1 MELVAEKDNTVV
13 YKDFAHSPS
22 KLKATTEALSNQF
35 PERRLVACMEL
46 HTFSSL
52 NSSFLEQYRGSMHS
66 ADVAYVYFSPETL
79 KHKKL
84 KEISADD
91 IHEAFGSENLV
102 VFTSSDDLQRVMN
115 AGAAHLLAKPLSLS
129 QLAPLLPPPI
139 RVAPSH
145 LASPKN
151 IVSKFQADS
160 LH

>member
-1 MELVAEKDNTVV
+1 MQRMAPRILLLENAKENAAPIVSHLEQLDWQVDFVQDGIDALVLGLTKHFDT
-13 YKDFAHSPS
+13 
-22 KLKATTEALSNQF
+22 ALLDIMDID
-35 PERRLVACMEL
+35 PLRLVQHL
-46 HTFSSL
+46 H
-52 NSSFLEQYRGSMHS
+52 QHS
-66 ADVAYVYFSPETL
+66 ASL
-79 KHKKL
+79 QIIGMSH
-84 KEISADD
+84 
-91 IHEAFGSENLV
+91 
-102 VFTSSDDLQRVMN
+102 FTSSDDLQRVMN

>member
-1 MELVAEKDNTVV
+1 MQRMVPRILLLENAKENAAPIVSHLEQLDWQVDFVQDGIDALVLGLTKHFDT
-13 YKDFAHSPS
+13 
-22 KLKATTEALSNQF
+22 ALLDIMDID
-35 PERRLVACMEL
+35 PLRLVQHL
-46 HTFSSL
+46 H
-52 NSSFLEQYRGSMHS
+52 QHS
-66 ADVAYVYFSPETL
+66 ASL
-79 KHKKL
+79 QIIGMSH
-84 KEISADD
+84 
-91 IHEAFGSENLV
+91 
-102 VFTSSDDLQRVMN
+102 FTSSDDLQRVMN

>member
-1 MELVAEKDNTVV
+1 MQRMVPRILLLENAKKNAASIVSHLEQLDWQVDFIQDGIDALVLGLTKHFDT
-13 YKDFAHSPS
+13 
-22 KLKATTEALSNQF
+22 ALLDIMDID
-35 PERRLVACMEL
+35 PLRLVQHL
-46 HTFSSL
+46 H
-52 NSSFLEQYRGSMHS
+52 QHS
-66 ADVAYVYFSPETL
+66 ASLQFIGMS
-79 KHKKL
+79 H
-84 KEISADD
+84 
-91 IHEAFGSENLV
+91 
-102 VFTSSDDLQRVMN
+102 FTSSDDLQRVMN